1 MTSFILICFIAGS
14 DRWILKHKN
23 YSVKT
28 LFTIPFVL
36 KKSNVI
42 GWKPSQPFIRSRPYD
57 SGYHRLKNVYVAI
70 LRLLYVLIGSLSNDY
85 ADGNENGKKSNRF
98 D

>member
-1 MTSFILICFIAGS
+1 MQWQVDIETQ
-14 DRWILKHKN
+14 K
-23 YSVKT
+23 
-28 LFTIPFVL
+28 LFRRL
-36 KKSNVI
+36 KKSNII